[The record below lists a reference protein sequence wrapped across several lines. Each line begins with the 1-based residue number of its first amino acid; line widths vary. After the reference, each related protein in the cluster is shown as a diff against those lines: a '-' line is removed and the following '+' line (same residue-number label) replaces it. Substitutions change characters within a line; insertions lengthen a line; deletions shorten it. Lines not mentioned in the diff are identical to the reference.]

1 MAVLMVLLM
10 IPACLK
16 NSVDSAG
23 GAMMEILSPDC
34 IWKSPLGMMT
44 SSPLSTA
51 QIKTEQCSL
60 SRTSRTFMAWS
71 FEWSGTR
78 NLRISIRPLANVSI
92 LMADGKRSSL
102 EISMAAAISGLMAM
116 ERPNSSRI

>member
-1 MAVLMVLLM
+1 
-10 IPACLK
+10 
-16 NSVDSAG
+16 
-23 GAMMEILSPDC
+23 MEILSPAC
-34 IWKSPLGMMT
+34 ISKSPLGMMT

-51 QIKTEQCSL
+51 QIRTVQRSL

-78 NLRISIRPLANVSI
+78 NFKISIRPLAKVSI

-116 ERPNSSRI
+116 DSPSSSRI